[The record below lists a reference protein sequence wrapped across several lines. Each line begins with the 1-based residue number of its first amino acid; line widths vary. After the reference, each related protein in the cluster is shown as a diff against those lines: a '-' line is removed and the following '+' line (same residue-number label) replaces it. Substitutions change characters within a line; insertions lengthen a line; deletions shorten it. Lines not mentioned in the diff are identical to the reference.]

1 MRVSKTS
8 LTILLPPSEG
18 KATDGTATS
27 GTGSP
32 TTAPGWSPEL
42 GVFGAAL
49 GDRRIAVVEALLAC
63 DGGDAKLL
71 GVTGKHLDRA
81 QGANR
86 TLLGA
91 PTMPAWQRYTGV
103 VWEHLAVTS
112 LTAPQRRSIVV
123 VSGLLGLVRGDD
135 PLPDYRLK
143 MGATLPPLGKLARW
157 WSEPITHALEAA
169 SRRRFVI
176 DLLPAEHRAALVPGL
191 AGTRLAGVSVTL
203 RERSGASG
211 GHAAKA
217 AKGRLAHH
225 LVTHAGEP
233 TEALASWTDE
243 RFVLDID
250 DLS

>member
-1 MRVSKTS
+1 MRASTTP
-8 LTILLPPSEG
+8 LTVLLPPSEG
-18 KATDGTATS
+18 KATDDQTTP

-32 TTAPGWSPEL
+32 TPAPGWSPEL
-42 GVFGAAL
+42 GVFGPTLEA
-49 GDRRIAVVEALLAC
+49 RRATVVEALLAC
-63 DGGDAKLL
+63 DGGDGKLL
-71 GVTGKHLDRA
+71 GVTGRHLDRA

-86 TLLGA
+86 SLLGA

-103 VWEHLAVTS
+103 VWEHLAASS
-112 LTAPQRRSIVV
+112 LTAQQRRSIVV

-135 PLPDYRLK
+135 PIPDYRLK
-143 MGATLPPLGKLARW
+143 MGAMLPPVGKLSRW
-157 WSEPITHALEAA
+157 WSEPITHALDAA
-169 SRRRFVI
+169 TRRRFVI

-191 AGTRLAGVSVTL
+191 AGTRLAGVSVTM

-225 LVTHAGEP
+225 LLTHAGEP
-233 TEALASWTDE
+233 AEALASWTDE